1 MLNLTAH
8 VRKHLVDGVNL
19 VVTRIP
25 VRHGKHLLVG
35 FLLIHQV
42 EHADGP
48 YFDQAP
54 GETGLLNQDNHIH
67 RIAIIGKRP
76 RNETIVA
83 RIVHGRVQRPIQPED
98 AKIPVVFVFIGRILR
113 DLDNH
118 AHNFRAV
125 RSGIEVVE
133 EGSHWL
139 RVTWSVISAPLLTA
153 FCRDLLEAANVPSR
167 KADLIAT
174 TLVGANLRGI
184 DSHGVQLLPFYI
196 DQTCSGDMNPLA
208 DGRVVSED
216 GACLLYDGEN
226 GPGQP
231 IAETCCGH
239 GIRIAKEH
247 GMSMVVARESNHFGA
262 AYYWARKYSAEG
274 LIGLV
279 FCNASPMVPPW
290 QGRQPRFGT
299 NPICMSVPGG
309 DEQPWLLDMATTTV
323 AAGKIYK
330 AMINGQASIPPG
342 WAFDSEGVP
351 TTSVDSAL
359 NGGLVAP
366 LGGYKGS
373 GLAFMVEILCAVLS
387 GGAMSTELGGIRIRG
402 RAMRVSQTF
411 IGIDIARFMP
421 IDTFR
426 ARMDHLIRTVKS
438 TLPAKGYDE
447 VLVAGEP
454 ELRTEAER
462 LRNGIP
468 IEAGTWK
475 SLTDTAARFGV
486 AVPVGE

>member
-1 MLNLTAH
+1 M
-8 VRKHLVDGVNL
+8 
-19 VVTRIP
+19 
-25 VRHGKHLLVG
+25 
-35 FLLIHQV
+35 
-42 EHADGP
+42 
-48 YFDQAP
+48 
-54 GETGLLNQDNHIH
+54 
-67 RIAIIGKRP
+67 
-76 RNETIVA
+76 
-83 RIVHGRVQRPIQPED
+83 
-98 AKIPVVFVFIGRILR
+98 
-113 DLDNH
+113 
-118 AHNFRAV
+118 
-125 RSGIEVVE
+125 
-133 EGSHWL
+133 
-139 RVTWSVISAPLLTA
+139 ISAPVLVR
-153 FCRDLLEAANVPSR
+153 FCRDLLEASNVPSQ
-167 KADLIAT
+167 KADLVAT
-174 TLVGANLRGI
+174 TLVAANLRGI

-196 DQTCSGDMNPLA
+196 EQIQAGDMDPHV
-208 DGRVVSED
+208 DGSVVSED
-216 GACLLYDGEN
+216 GACLLYDGKN
-226 GPGQP
+226 GLGQP
-231 IAETCCGH
+231 ISETCCRH
-239 GIRIAKEH
+239 GVRIAKER

-262 AYYWARKYSAEG
+262 AFWWARKYSVKG

-330 AMINGQASIPPG
+330 AMINGHASIPPG

-351 TTSVDSAL
+351 TTSVDTAL

-402 RAMRVSQTF
+402 RPMRVSQTF

-421 IDTFR
+421 TGAFR
-426 ARMDHLIRTVKS
+426 ARMDQLIRAVKS
-438 TLPAKGYDE
+438 TPPAKGYDE

-454 ELRTEAER
+454 ETRYEAER
-462 LRNGIP
+462 LRHGIP
-468 IEAGTWK
+468 LETGTWK
-475 SLTDTAARFGV
+475 SLTDAAARLGV